1 MHCKWLRQRCRT
13 DFILIAVEFWGSSKK
28 YQCLSRLIK
37 RCKPWQRKGRVKEV
51 RALTPPGWN
60 VDVIITCRATARITM
75 ANKRVPDHRLADSIC
90 IWPPCSLPCKS
101 SHSRM
106 QNSTRQYST
115 AKILYINWIEVWWNC
130 LLHLEIFWWN
140 SWENLHIRADTPKIC
155 GFCCRTTG
163 TTQMQSS

>member
-106 QNSTRQYST
+106 QKAAAGQYST
-115 AKILYINWIEVWWNC
+115 AKNTLHKLDWSLVE
-130 LLHLEIFWWN
+130 LLIALGDFLVEFVGEFAH
-140 SWENLHIRADTPKIC
+140 
-155 GFCCRTTG
+155 
-163 TTQMQSS
+163 

>member
-1 MHCKWLRQRCRT
+1 MFHHLLLLAKELESGMGIVMCMHCKWLRQRCRT
-13 DFILIAVEFWGSSKK
+13 DFILIVVEFWGSSKK

-90 IWPPCSLPCKS
+90 IWPPCSPCKS

-106 QNSTRQYST
+106 LAANQAGQHRKKTLHKLDWS
-115 AKILYINWIEVWWNC
+115 LVE
-130 LLHLEIFWWN
+130 LLIAL
-140 SWENLHIRADTPKIC
+140 
-155 GFCCRTTG
+155 
-163 TTQMQSS
+163 

>member
-1 MHCKWLRQRCRT
+1 MFHHLLLLAKELESGMGIVMCMHCKWLRQRCRT

-60 VDVIITCRATARITM
+60 VDVIITCRATAQMITM

-106 QNSTRQYST
+106 QKAAGQYST
-115 AKILYINWIEVWWNC
+115 AKNTLHKLDWSLVE
-130 LLHLEIFWWN
+130 LLIALGDFLVEFVGEFAH
-140 SWENLHIRADTPKIC
+140 
-155 GFCCRTTG
+155 
-163 TTQMQSS
+163 